1 MRQLDSITNSMDMN
15 LNKKKG
21 DSGGQKNLVC
31 SSLWG
36 CKELDV
42 TQQPNNYS
50 IYQIRNSKR
59 RE

>member
-1 MRQLDSITNSMDMN
+1 MDMN

-21 DSGGQKNLVC
+21 ESGGQKNLVC

-50 IYQIRNSKR
+50 SLPDTKLKKEGIKYWKN
-59 RE
+59 